1 MSVIN
6 EINAVTSS
14 LKGIERHYR
23 ITDEYLDILRGLSSF
38 ELIDLDN
45 DLSMAMKT
53 ILRIRKDLDSIKKE
67 KSTMRLERYLD
78 EQISDQKGR
87 AL

>member
-14 LKGIERHYR
+14 LKGIERQRLSEKYE
-23 ITDEYLDILRGLSSF
+23 TTLRELSSF

-45 DLSMAMKT
+45 ELSMAGRT
-53 ILRIRKDLDSIKKE
+53 ITRIRKDLGNIRQEADQK
-67 KSTMRLERYLD
+67 RLERYLN
-78 EQISDQKGR
+78 EQISDKEG
-87 AL
+87 